1 MTDQNSASR
10 ASGAAGA
17 RAGGSLFL
25 LAMDH
30 RASLA
35 RTVYGIEGEPGP
47 AQVGL
52 IAAGKR
58 LVFQG
63 LLAAVEAGADP
74 ARTGVLV
81 DERYGADVARRA
93 REAGLTL
100 AMPIERSGQDWFTLE
115 YGTLGEDRWL
125 DHVEEFDPRYVK
137 VLVRDNPAFD
147 ADRRRAQQD
156 DLAVVTRALH
166 DRGRSLL
173 VELLVPPTDEQ
184 KGHDHPGH
192 PDGDYDTEVRPRL
205 TRQVIS
211 EMQRA
216 GVEPDIWKVEGLDS
230 AEDAARVVAT
240 AQQGGRDAVR
250 CIVLGRDAP
259 PPCSTGGCPWR
270 PASPASRG
278 SRSGAASGSS
288 RSPTSWP
295 AASPSAAACTR
306 SPTAICATSASTP
319 TTPTTPPTLPTLPT
333 PPTGPSDAGPSKD
346 PPRDARKDPPEDA

>member
-259 PPCSTGGCPWR
+259 PSVLDRWLSVAAGVTGFEGFAIGRSIWEQPL
-270 PASPASRG
+270 ADELAGSVSERG
-278 SRSGAASGSS
+278 SVHEIADRYLRYVGVYTDHTDHTAHTAHAAH
-288 RSPTSWP
+288 
-295 AASPSAAACTR
+295 
-306 SPTAICATSASTP
+306 TAHRT
-319 TTPTTPPTLPTLPT
+319 
-333 PPTGPSDAGPSKD
+333 
-346 PPRDARKDPPEDA
+346 E